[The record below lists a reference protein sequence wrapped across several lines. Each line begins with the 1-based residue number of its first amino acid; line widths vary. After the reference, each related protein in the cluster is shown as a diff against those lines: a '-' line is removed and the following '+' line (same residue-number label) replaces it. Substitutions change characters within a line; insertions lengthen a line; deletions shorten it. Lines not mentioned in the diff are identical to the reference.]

1 MPDAAPA
8 TPTPPTRPLWL
19 VLGASSSIARAFIR
33 LAAAEGAALIL
44 AGRDLADMER
54 SAADALVH
62 GAASAEVR
70 VFDAADPA
78 GHAAFAA
85 ALPEGPLNIFLA
97 FGLMYPQ
104 AAIDADPAL
113 AAEVIAVN
121 YQGAVSIL
129 ARLEPRLAAAGQGA
143 IVVLSSVAGDRG
155 RPSNFVY
162 GSAKAGLNT
171 YLQGLRARLGRSGVS
186 VTTVKAGF
194 MDTAMT
200 YGLPGMFLVA
210 SPEAAAQACVDAA
223 KKKRNV
229 LYFPLFWWLIMRII
243 KAIPERVFK
252 RLKL

>member
-1 MPDAAPA
+1 MADARAAAPA
-8 TPTPPTRPLWL
+8 LWL
-19 VLGASSSIARAFIR
+19 VLGASSSVARAFIR

-54 SAADALVH
+54 SAADARLR
-62 GAASAEVR
+62 GAAEVEVR
-70 VFDAADPA
+70 HFDAADLA

-85 ALPEGPLNIFLA
+85 ALPDGPLHVFLA
-97 FGLMYPQ
+97 FGVMHPQ
-104 AAIDADPAL
+104 AAIDGDPAL
-113 AAEVIAVN
+113 AEQVIAVN

-129 ARLEPRLAAAGQGA
+129 ARLEPRMASAGEGA

-171 YLQGLRARLGRSGVS
+171 YLQGLRARLGRRGIS

-210 SPEAAAQACVDAA
+210 GPEAAARACLDAA
-223 KKKRNV
+223 RKKRNV
-229 LYFPLFWWLIMRII
+229 LYFPFFWWLIMGII
-243 KAIPERVFK
+243 KAIPEGLFK